1 MGTVFWDFQLS
12 VLEAVGFRE
21 LKQQTGIELAEYL
34 QRVSVICSGRYRTL
48 RYRECRKKS
57 EIRKRKKKEKGR
69 GLEGSMEKGEGWVR
83 EKYSKNFTEPGI
95 GRNFHKF
102 KNSVSTENL
111 KNMLLKHITSEVSLN
126 LQSDKGAISS
136 GLSALYWR
144 SSQYNKT
151 RKRNKGCELQARR
164 SMLNALLLL
173 I

>member
-1 MGTVFWDFQLS
+1 M
-12 VLEAVGFRE
+12 
-21 LKQQTGIELAEYL
+21 
-34 QRVSVICSGRYRTL
+34 CSGRYSTL

-57 EIRKRKKKEKGR
+57 EIRKGKKEKGR

-83 EKYSKNFTEPGI
+83 EKYSKNFTEPEI

-126 LQSDKGAISS
+126 LQSDKGAIST

-164 SMLNALLLL
+164 SVLNALLLL